1 LGGGEYEKQYD
12 KGEKRKKKEE
22 RGQIKEKWKLKGKT
36 KCKMWKVR
44 PKKVREE

>member
-1 LGGGEYEKQYD
+1 VGGGYEKQYY

-22 RGQIKEKWKLKGKT
+22 RGQIKGKWKLKGKT
-36 KCKMWKVR
+36 KYKMWTVR